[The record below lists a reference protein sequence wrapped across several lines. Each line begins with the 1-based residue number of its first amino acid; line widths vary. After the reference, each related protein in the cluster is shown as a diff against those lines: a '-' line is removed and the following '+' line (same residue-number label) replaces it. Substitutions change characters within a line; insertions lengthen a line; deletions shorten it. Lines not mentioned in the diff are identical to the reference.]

1 MAIPSW
7 LSLSSKSGTGNKAI
21 NATAAVNKNASRS
34 YVLTVT
40 AGGIT
45 KTVNCVQKAANKFTL
60 TLTCI
65 TFDSKG
71 NVIQNVGKV
80 SHGTDPT
87 AGILQR
93 GYYPDT
99 SVQISAATNITG
111 YHFKTWTENETPLSI
126 DNPLTVVMTKDR
138 TIQAEYAINTY
149 TVKAENEDDTK
160 GSVSVT
166 LNGSVLENNIAVYGQ
181 SVVFKATRKT
191 GSKFVGWYDKTTEQL
206 VSESHIY
213 NFVVNKDLTLV
224 AVWAAY
230 HVNDTI
236 KISPNGAGTVSP
248 NPITGIE
255 GTNISTKAI
264 ANDGY
269 IFDKWIY
276 NTASSSTGFAEST
289 NNPVNWT
296 VTGSRDITAVFA
308 KTYTVETSSSPTSYG
323 STSPISS
330 SVKEGNSITLTATPG
345 GGFKFIKWIDEDTSE
360 EYTDNPLTITI
371 NKNTTLKAKFGAET
385 YSTIAK
391 IEPTDSGT
399 VTPNPVVGEYG
410 SKVTIT
416 AKANDGYIFDHWHY
430 RDYGIVYVDRTNNPL
445 EYPIIG
451 DDDLTAVFAKKYEV
465 KLQSSNLGYG
475 NVDPMGSQFVK
486 DGSSF
491 IATAY
496 PNDGY
501 EFVKWVDKNTSEEY
515 TNNPL
520 TITITKDTTL
530 IANFKAS
537 AVSNTVKIEPTGTG
551 TVSPNPLTGTTGSKV
566 KATATPTSGYVF
578 EKWKYKSSNAG
589 NYSEY
594 TANPYNFTLYKTNDI
609 IAVFTKLHTI
619 SVKLGDAT
627 NITDSTGTVHTESYV
642 VTRKHGTKFIIPS
655 ATKNSTVAYNYTFKH
670 FVDNAGK
677 TYAAGTEITVTS
689 DLQLTPVFESKLNKY
704 SYKFYN
710 HTGATLIKTVTKDYG
725 TTISSSEIPTA
736 PTLSGYTFVGW
747 FDTKSANGNKLD
759 DNLTVK
765 GDKTWYAVYSE
776 TKVKV
781 TIIAATGGR
790 VEGDGFDSNGVLYAV
805 PGTKVEIRAIPD
817 AGNVFFKWNDQV
829 TDAIRTITVGS
840 SDVEYV
846 AMFEVASLNLNVTQL
861 VFDSNGGTQTVV
873 VTATVNWTVS

>member
-80 SHGTDPT
+80 SIGTDPT

-99 SVQISAATNITG
+99 SVQISAANNING
-111 YHFKTWTENETPLSI
+111 YHFNRWVENNALLSKN
-126 DNPLTVVMTKDR
+126 NPLAVTMTKDR
-138 TIQAEYAINTY
+138 TIQGEYVINTY
-149 TVKAENEDDTK
+149 TVTAENEDDTK

-166 LNGSVLENNIAVYGQ
+166 LDGAAIENNKVEFGKT
-181 SVVFKATRKT
+181 VVFKANRKYGYNFT
-191 GSKFVGWYDKTTEQL
+191 GWYTTNGELYSKQNPFNKVVSSNLQL
-206 VSESHIY
+206 TAKWEDNIV
-213 NFVVNKDLTLV
+213 K
-224 AVWAAY
+224 
-230 HVNDTI
+230 DTI
-236 KISPNGAGTVSP
+236 KITPENAGTVSP
-248 NPITGIE
+248 NPGIGKE
-255 GTNISTKAI
+255 GQTVEFTAT

-269 IFDKWIY
+269 IFDYWQ
-276 NTASSSTGFAEST
+276 AESNKYT
-289 NNPVNWT
+289 KNPDTFYLN
-296 VTGSRDITAVFA
+296 GNRDITAVFA
-308 KTYTVETSSSPTSYG
+308 
-323 STSPISS
+323 
-330 SVKEGNSITLTATPG
+330 
-345 GGFKFIKWIDEDTSE
+345 
-360 EYTDNPLTITI
+360 
-371 NKNTTLKAKFGAET
+371 
-385 YSTIAK
+385 
-391 IEPTDSGT
+391 
-399 VTPNPVVGEYG
+399 
-410 SKVTIT
+410 
-416 AKANDGYIFDHWHY
+416 
-430 RDYGIVYVDRTNNPL
+430 
-445 EYPIIG
+445 
-451 DDDLTAVFAKKYEV
+451 
-465 KLQSSNLGYG
+465 
-475 NVDPMGSQFVK
+475 
-486 DGSSF
+486 
-491 IATAY
+491 
-496 PNDGY
+496 
-501 EFVKWVDKNTSEEY
+501 
-515 TNNPL
+515 
-520 TITITKDTTL
+520 
-530 IANFKAS
+530 
-537 AVSNTVKIEPTGTG
+537 
-551 TVSPNPLTGTTGSKV
+551 
-566 KATATPTSGYVF
+566 
-578 EKWKYKSSNAG
+578 
-589 NYSEY
+589 
-594 TANPYNFTLYKTNDI
+594 
-609 IAVFTKLHTI
+609 KLHTI

-627 NITDSTGTVHTESYV
+627 KITDSDGNVHTESYV
-642 VTRKHGTKFIIPS
+642 VTRKDGTKFVIPS

-765 GDKTWYAVYSE
+765 GNKTWYAVYSE

-781 TIIAATGGR
+781 TIIAVAGGR

-805 PGTKVEIRAIPD
+805 PGTQVEIRAIPD

-829 TDAIRTITVGS
+829 TDPVRTITVGS

-846 AMFEVASLNLNVTQL
+846 ATFEVASLKLNVTQL
-861 VFDSNGGTQTVV
+861 TFDSNAGTKTVV
-873 VTATVNWTVS
+873 VTANVDWTVS

>member
-65 TFDSKG
+65 TFNSKG
-71 NVIQNVGKV
+71 NIIQNVGKV

-111 YHFKTWTENETPLSI
+111 YHFKTWTENKTPLSI
-126 DNPLTVVMTKDR
+126 NNPLTVVMTKDR
-138 TIQAEYAINTY
+138 TIQAEYVINTY
-149 TVKAENEDDTK
+149 IVKAENEDDTK

-191 GSKFVGWYDKTTEQL
+191 GSKFVGWYDKTTKQL

-230 HVNDTI
+230 HVSDTI

-255 GTNISTKAI
+255 GTNISTKAT

-296 VTGSRDITAVFA
+296 VTGSRDI
-308 KTYTVETSSSPTSYG
+308 
-323 STSPISS
+323 
-330 SVKEGNSITLTATPG
+330 
-345 GGFKFIKWIDEDTSE
+345 
-360 EYTDNPLTITI
+360 
-371 NKNTTLKAKFGAET
+371 
-385 YSTIAK
+385 
-391 IEPTDSGT
+391 
-399 VTPNPVVGEYG
+399 
-410 SKVTIT
+410 
-416 AKANDGYIFDHWHY
+416 
-430 RDYGIVYVDRTNNPL
+430 
-445 EYPIIG
+445 
-451 DDDLTAVFAKKYEV
+451 TAVFAKKYEV

-501 EFVKWVDKNTSEEY
+501 EFVKWVNKNTSEEY

-627 NITDSTGTVHTESYV
+627 SITDSTGTVHTESYV
-642 VTRKHGTKFIIPS
+642 VNRKDGTTFVIPS

-689 DLQLTPVFESKLNKY
+689 DIQLTPVFESKLNKY

-710 HTGATLIKTVTKDYG
+710 NTGATLIKTVTKDYG
-725 TTISSSEIPTA
+725 TNISSSEIPTA

-781 TIIAATGGR
+781 TIIAVAGGR

>member
-1 MAIPSW
+1 MTIPSW

-71 NVIQNVGKV
+71 NIIQNVGKV

-87 AGILQR
+87 AGILKK

-99 SVQISAATNITG
+99 SVQISAANNING
-111 YHFKTWTENETPLSI
+111 YHFNRWAENNTLLSTG
-126 DNPLTVVMTKDR
+126 NPLTLTVTKDR
-138 TIQAEYAINTY
+138 TIQGEYVINTY
-149 TVKAENEDDTK
+149 IVIAENEDDTK

-166 LNGSVLENNIAVYGQ
+166 LNGAAIENNKVEFGKT
-181 SVVFKATRKT
+181 VVFKATRHT
-191 GSKFVGWYDKTTEQL
+191 GSKFVGWYDKTTGQL
-206 VSESHIY
+206 VSEAHIY
-213 NFVVNKDLTLV
+213 NFVVNKALTLV

-230 HVNDTI
+230 YVSDTI
-236 KISPNGAGTVSP
+236 KISLEGAGTVSP

-255 GTNISTKAI
+255 GTNISTKAT

-289 NNPVNWT
+289 NNPVGFT

-308 KTYTVETSSSPTSYG
+308 
-323 STSPISS
+323 
-330 SVKEGNSITLTATPG
+330 
-345 GGFKFIKWIDEDTSE
+345 
-360 EYTDNPLTITI
+360 
-371 NKNTTLKAKFGAET
+371 
-385 YSTIAK
+385 
-391 IEPTDSGT
+391 
-399 VTPNPVVGEYG
+399 
-410 SKVTIT
+410 
-416 AKANDGYIFDHWHY
+416 
-430 RDYGIVYVDRTNNPL
+430 
-445 EYPIIG
+445 
-451 DDDLTAVFAKKYEV
+451 
-465 KLQSSNLGYG
+465 
-475 NVDPMGSQFVK
+475 
-486 DGSSF
+486 
-491 IATAY
+491 
-496 PNDGY
+496 
-501 EFVKWVDKNTSEEY
+501 
-515 TNNPL
+515 
-520 TITITKDTTL
+520 
-530 IANFKAS
+530 
-537 AVSNTVKIEPTGTG
+537 
-551 TVSPNPLTGTTGSKV
+551 
-566 KATATPTSGYVF
+566 
-578 EKWKYKSSNAG
+578 
-589 NYSEY
+589 
-594 TANPYNFTLYKTNDI
+594 
-609 IAVFTKLHTI
+609 KLHTI

-627 NITDSTGTVHTESYV
+627 NITDSTGTIHTESYV

-670 FVDNAGK
+670 FIDNAGK

-704 SYKFYN
+704 SYNFYN

-736 PTLSGYTFVGW
+736 PTLSGYTFIGW
-747 FDTKSANGNKLD
+747 FDTKSANGNKLN

-765 GDKTWYAVYSE
+765 GNKTWYAVYEE
-776 TKVKV
+776 TKYKV
-781 TIIAATGGR
+781 TIVAVDGGR

-840 SDVEYV
+840 SDIEYV
-846 AMFEVASLNLNVTQL
+846 AMFEVASLKLNVTQL
-861 VFDSNGGTQTVV
+861 IFDGNGGTEIVV
-873 VTATVNWTVS
+873 VTANVNWTIS

>member
-7 LSLSSKSGTGNKAI
+7 LSLSSKSGNGNKSI

-71 NVIQNVGKV
+71 NIIQNVGKV

-99 SVQISAATNITG
+99 SVKISAANNING
-111 YHFKTWTENETPLSI
+111 YHFNRWVENNALLSKN
-126 DNPLTVVMTKDR
+126 NPLAVTMTKDR
-138 TIQAEYAINTY
+138 TIQGEYVINTY
-149 TVKAENEDDTK
+149 TVIAENEDDTK

-166 LNGSVLENNIAVYGQ
+166 LDGAAIENDKVEFGKT
-181 SVVFKATRKT
+181 VVFKATRHT

-206 VSESHIY
+206 VSKNGIY
-213 NFVVNKDLTLV
+213 NFVVNKALTLV

-230 HVNDTI
+230 NVSDTI

-248 NPITGIE
+248 NPIVGIE
-255 GTNISTKAI
+255 GTNISTKAT

-276 NTASSSTGFAEST
+276 NINSSSTNFAEST
-289 NNPVNWT
+289 KNPIGFT

-308 KTYTVETSSSPTSYG
+308 KLY
-323 STSPISS
+323 
-330 SVKEGNSITLTATPG
+330 
-345 GGFKFIKWIDEDTSE
+345 
-360 EYTDNPLTITI
+360 
-371 NKNTTLKAKFGAET
+371 
-385 YSTIAK
+385 
-391 IEPTDSGT
+391 
-399 VTPNPVVGEYG
+399 
-410 SKVTIT
+410 
-416 AKANDGYIFDHWHY
+416 
-430 RDYGIVYVDRTNNPL
+430 
-445 EYPIIG
+445 
-451 DDDLTAVFAKKYEV
+451 
-465 KLQSSNLGYG
+465 
-475 NVDPMGSQFVK
+475 NV
-486 DGSSF
+486 
-491 IATAY
+491 
-496 PNDGY
+496 
-501 EFVKWVDKNTSEEY
+501 
-515 TNNPL
+515 
-520 TITITKDTTL
+520 
-530 IANFKAS
+530 
-537 AVSNTVKIEPTGTG
+537 
-551 TVSPNPLTGTTGSKV
+551 
-566 KATATPTSGYVF
+566 
-578 EKWKYKSSNAG
+578 
-589 NYSEY
+589 
-594 TANPYNFTLYKTNDI
+594 
-609 IAVFTKLHTI
+609 

-627 NITDSTGTVHTESYV
+627 SITDSTGTVHTESYV
-642 VTRKHGTKFIIPS
+642 VSRKDGAKFVIPS

-670 FVDNAGK
+670 FVDTAGN
-677 TYAAGTEITVTS
+677 TYTAGTEITVTS

-765 GDKTWYAVYSE
+765 GNKTWYAVYSE

-781 TIIAATGGR
+781 TIIAVAGGR

-805 PGTKVEIRAIPD
+805 PGTQVEIRAIPD

-829 TDAIRTITVGS
+829 TDPIRTITVGS

-861 VFDSNGGTQTVV
+861 TFDSNAGTQTVV
-873 VTATVNWTVS
+873 VTANVNWTVS